1 MFVLIIHVYIF
12 FLYIKNVSST
22 TSNKPAQLSC
32 RSLLHVLCRNEI
44 LHLTLS
50 HPGHSGDIILDI
62 IAVDAFIYYLASF
75 II

>member
-1 MFVLIIHVYIF
+1 MCQVQLLINLPNYHAGLYYMYYAIF
-12 FLYIKNVSST
+12 
-22 TSNKPAQLSC
+22 
-32 RSLLHVLCRNEI
+32 NEI

-50 HPGHSGDIILDI
+50 HPGHSGDIILDP